1 MKSQLEGI
9 MAQFESSTSDNAH
22 VLEQFF
28 GMDTLTAS
36 QVAALER
43 AAEAGEDA
51 EAAGG
56 DTAAVIAAI
65 DAELVSE
72 NFEAAQAV
80 RDALTAQVSSTPS
93 DVVAAVEAVIDD
105 VVDEAL
111 AATDMDTSLFVPVA
125 VEEIRE
131 GTVRTEVI
139 EDRDAA
145 LVAIDQARQDALA
158 GGATS
163 EEADEVADQKREEE
177 LQVTTIVDRDPAP
190 SAPTDPAPEAIV
202 VLSNADDVVVSTS
215 GADDRFEVV
224 PQVFVDQADNALTS
238 QDAGKDVIV
247 DLDSRDSSGAGSGAG
262 GHEVDL
268 NALGDVVYLEG
279 VNGIGDV
286 NFERQQIG
294 REGQNSL
301 KITTTVKGVDA
312 NDVEVASNTSEVNIF
327 KQFDALTDRFAIET
341 LEISNTQGD
350 SEYWSLS
357 TAEAVRGDGRIT
369 DTYITTDVSNTGKGI
384 LIGSDT
390 ADDKYVVNADADDS
404 AEIMVVGFDAT
415 DSIDLTDFGADL
427 SASLNGSDVEV
438 SNANGDIVVT
448 LIGLG
453 AQTDIDN
460 QLILMST

>member
-1 MKSQLEGI
+1 
-9 MAQFESSTSDNAH
+9 
-22 VLEQFF
+22 
-28 GMDTLTAS
+28 
-36 QVAALER
+36 
-43 AAEAGEDA
+43 
-51 EAAGG
+51 
-56 DTAAVIAAI
+56 
-65 DAELVSE
+65 
-72 NFEAAQAV
+72 
-80 RDALTAQVSSTPS
+80 
-93 DVVAAVEAVIDD
+93 
-105 VVDEAL
+105 
-111 AATDMDTSLFVPVA
+111 
-125 VEEIRE
+125 
-131 GTVRTEVI
+131 
-139 EDRDAA
+139 
-145 LVAIDQARQDALA
+145 
-158 GGATS
+158 
-163 EEADEVADQKREEE
+163 
-177 LQVTTIVDRDPAP
+177 
-190 SAPTDPAPEAIV
+190 
-202 VLSNADDVVVSTS
+202 
-215 GADDRFEVV
+215 V
-224 PQVFVDQADNALTS
+224 PQVFVDQTDTALS
-238 QDAGKDVIV
+238 NQDAGKDVIV
-247 DLDSRDSSGAGSGAG
+247 DLDSRDSSGAGGGGSSGEQTAQ
-262 GHEVDL
+262 VDL
-268 NALGDVVYLEG
+268 DALGDVVYLEG

-341 LEISNTQGD
+341 LEISDTQGN

-357 TAEAVRGDGRIT
+357 TAEAQRGDGRIL

-390 ADDKYVVNADADDS
+390 ASDKYVVNADADDS

>member
-1 MKSQLEGI
+1 V
-9 MAQFESSTSDNAH
+9 FED
-22 VLEQFF
+22 
-28 GMDTLTAS
+28 
-36 QVAALER
+36 
-43 AAEAGEDA
+43 
-51 EAAGG
+51 
-56 DTAAVIAAI
+56 
-65 DAELVSE
+65 
-72 NFEAAQAV
+72 
-80 RDALTAQVSSTPS
+80 
-93 DVVAAVEAVIDD
+93 
-105 VVDEAL
+105 
-111 AATDMDTSLFVPVA
+111 
-125 VEEIRE
+125 
-131 GTVRTEVI
+131 
-139 EDRDAA
+139 
-145 LVAIDQARQDALA
+145 
-158 GGATS
+158 
-163 EEADEVADQKREEE
+163 
-177 LQVTTIVDRDPAP
+177 
-190 SAPTDPAPEAIV
+190 
-202 VLSNADDVVVSTS
+202 
-215 GADDRFEVV
+215 
-224 PQVFVDQADNALTS
+224 
-238 QDAGKDVIV
+238 
-247 DLDSRDSSGAGSGAG
+247 
-262 GHEVDL
+262 
-268 NALGDVVYLEG
+268 